1 MDFPCLKGEAHIRK
15 GGQNNELRLLEILLH
30 FFFFFFQFRSKQA
43 KPLRYVKRTI
53 PNNMLGAIGVKEHTM
68 KKDWIPMLC
77 TFDLALILT
86 KNELETSTFSHL
98 KNDN

>member
-1 MDFPCLKGEAHIRK
+1 
-15 GGQNNELRLLEILLH
+15 
-30 FFFFFFQFRSKQA
+30 
-43 KPLRYVKRTI
+43 
-53 PNNMLGAIGVKEHTM
+53 MLGAIGVKEHTM

-98 KNDN
+98 KNDNWIGLKTNEINKYIYDFLMLNLRN